1 MEHGSLNINNFLF
14 FFCLGE
20 IMSEVESVIEKVRLW
35 KKRND
40 EGKCAIC
47 GEKLPR
53 VVADARYMES
63 EISKDVRRVYLYFR
77 ELPEELQDWIRKHGI
92 AVCTSHLIL

>member
-1 MEHGSLNINNFLF
+1 
-14 FFCLGE
+14 
-20 IMSEVESVIEKVRLW
+20 MSEVESVIEKVRLW

-53 VVADARYMES
+53 IVADASYQET
-63 EISKDVRRVYLYFR
+63 EISKDVRRVYLHFR